1 MIKYLKNNN
10 ILHNKNTIFSI
21 ICLIAI
27 GILLLIP
34 TGFEKQIYTNSES
47 VKADVL
53 STDESAIYDT
63 GLIKQGDQICE
74 VEILSGN
81 FKGEKVRAV
90 NLLTGSLETDKI
102 FNAGDKVFILLEKS
116 KDGNIVFAN
125 MIDHYRLNLEVL
137 LIGLFVIVLVI
148 FSGST
153 GIRTVISFAFTLIC
167 ILKLFV
173 PMLLKGYHPILLALF
188 IGILISTV
196 TLILVGGFT
205 KKAYCAILGSVF
217 ASLVTCILAIIFG
230 NVFKIHGTVMQWSES
245 LLYSGFQDLNL
256 TLIYQSGIYLSCSGA
271 ILDLAIDISASIDE
285 LVDNNP
291 KLSKKEILLSGITIG
306 RSIVG
311 SQTTTLLL
319 AYMGGFIGVMM
330 VYMAQGTPF
339 LSILNTRFISSEILQ
354 TFVGC
359 IGLVIVSPLTA
370 TICSYVYT
378 KNSKE
383 LKLKIVK

>member
-47 VKADVL
+47 VKANVL

-285 LVDNNP
+285 LVDKNP

-319 AYMGGFIGVMM
+319 AYMGSFIGVMM

>member
-1 MIKYLKNNN
+1 MIKLLKNNN
-10 ILHNKNTIFSI
+10 ILHNKNIIFSI
-21 ICLIAI
+21 ICIIAI
-27 GILLLIP
+27 CILLLIP
-34 TGFEKQIYTNSES
+34 TGFEKQIYTNAEG
-47 VKADVL
+47 VKAQVL

-74 VEILSGN
+74 VEILSGD
-81 FKGEKVRAV
+81 FKGKKVRAV

-102 FNAGDKVFILLEKS
+102 FNAGDKAFILLEKS

-125 MIDHYRLNLEVL
+125 MVDHYRLNLEVI
-137 LIGLFVIVLVI
+137 LISLFVIVLVI

-173 PMLLKGYHPILLALF
+173 PMLLKGYHPILLALV

-230 NVFKIHGTVMQWSES
+230 NIFKIHGTVMQWSES

-285 LVDNNP
+285 LVDKNP

-306 RSIVG
+306 KSIVG

-319 AYMGGFIGVMM
+319 AYMGSFIGVMM
-330 VYMAQGTPF
+330 VYMAQGTPL

-378 KNSKE
+378 KKAKN
-383 LKLKIVK
+383 

>member
-1 MIKYLKNNN
+1 MIKLFKNNN
-10 ILHNKNTIFSI
+10 ILHNKNIIFSI
-21 ICLIAI
+21 ICIISI

-34 TGFEKQIYTNSES
+34 TGFEKQIYTNAEG
-47 VKADVL
+47 VKAQVL

-74 VEILSGN
+74 VEILSGD
-81 FKGEKVRAV
+81 FKGKKVRAV

-102 FNAGDKVFILLEKS
+102 FNAGDKAFILLEKS
-116 KDGNIVFAN
+116 EDGNIVFAN
-125 MIDHYRLNLEVL
+125 MVDHYRLNLEVI
-137 LIGLFVIVLVI
+137 LISLFVIVLVI

-173 PMLLKGYHPILLALF
+173 PMLLKGYHPILLALV

-230 NVFKIHGTVMQWSES
+230 NIFKIHGTVMQWSES

-271 ILDLAIDISASIDE
+271 ILDLAIDISASVDE
-285 LVDNNP
+285 LVDKNP

-306 RSIVG
+306 KSIVG

-319 AYMGGFIGVMM
+319 AYMGSFIGVMM
-330 VYMAQGTPF
+330 VYMAQGTPL

-378 KNSKE
+378 KKSEELE
-383 LKLKIVK
+383 LKKL